1 MKRKNFFVFPVVVV
15 ALAMLLSGCGKKSKS
30 GLNLDYLPVQMSKG
44 DSWSIIDKN
53 GEEVVKEEYPADS
66 KLSTIRDGVYWVYSN
81 EKYQLYS
88 LDNPKKPVTD
98 EEFATATGF
107 HAGVA
112 VVGNPNQQIRIVNA
126 EGKTVAT
133 LGKDIKRCYEFTEDG
148 YAIIRNTNDK
158 EGIIDTKGNIVVAPA
173 YADVQRPNEGLF
185 LAKKDDDSKKVL
197 ILDMKG
203 QKQGEIDTDKY
214 YLLNEQFNESKIAV
228 RAAGDTDAHTIILD
242 KTGQKLFDIKKSKEE
257 FRAAGYW
264 DGHMVFSSGEEIGVV
279 DDKGE
284 VIIRP
289 KYRTVMNNAN
299 GTFTVRKDDKWGVV
313 DTKDETIIDFDYDD
327 TFVMMG
333 DNYLFKDGS
342 SWSLVNKE
350 GKELTSFSNFGIHE
364 DSYAEY
370 VDVSGLTTGVYNFIS
385 KGEQAY
391 TPAQLAKEQS
401 LSLDSYHYQRY
412 IENNTDVDG
421 KASVELTTW
430 YENNVAEEQTHQEEV
445 NDGWFTTTRTVSD
458 GWNWSTEIPT
468 RVYAKVTLS
477 DNSIKLD
484 DFYKGLVAKFA
495 EGRTKVSDGVFT
507 KNIKAGGSTVECR
520 TTVEKNYSNIEITL
534 DFIR

>member
-1 MKRKNFFVFPVVVV
+1 M
-15 ALAMLLSGCGKKSKS
+15 
-30 GLNLDYLPVQMSKG
+30 
-44 DSWSIIDKN
+44 
-53 GEEVVKEEYPADS
+53 
-66 KLSTIRDGVYWVYSN
+66 
-81 EKYQLYS
+81 
-88 LDNPKKPVTD
+88 
-98 EEFATATGF
+98 
-107 HAGVA
+107 
-112 VVGNPNQQIRIVNA
+112 
-126 EGKTVAT
+126 
-133 LGKDIKRCYEFTEDG
+133 
-148 YAIIRNTNDK
+148 
-158 EGIIDTKGNIVVAPA
+158 
-173 YADVQRPNEGLF
+173 
-185 LAKKDDDSKKVL
+185 
-197 ILDMKG
+197 
-203 QKQGEIDTDKY
+203 
-214 YLLNEQFNESKIAV
+214 
-228 RAAGDTDAHTIILD
+228 
-242 KTGQKLFDIKKSKEE
+242 
-257 FRAAGYW
+257 
-264 DGHMVFSSGEEIGVV
+264 
-279 DDKGE
+279 
-284 VIIRP
+284 
-289 KYRTVMNNAN
+289 
-299 GTFTVRKDDKWGVV
+299 
-313 DTKDETIIDFDYDD
+313 
-327 TFVMMG
+327 
-333 DNYLFKDGS
+333 
-342 SWSLVNKE
+342 NKE

-370 VDVSGLTTGVYNFIS
+370 VDVSGLITGVYNFIS

-484 DFYKGLVAKFA
+484 DFCKGLVAKFA

-507 KNIKAGGSTVECR
+507 KNIKADGSTVECR